1 MIIIRGIW
9 NLVRGMALLM
19 IIVVLFG
26 GVILVSCLARL
37 LYGAG
42 YSDVAGKLRLGC

>member
-1 MIIIRGIW
+1 MIIIREIW
-9 NLVRGMALLM
+9 NLVRGMTLLM
-19 IIVVLFG
+19 IVIALFG

-37 LYGAG
+37 WYGAG

>member
-1 MIIIRGIW
+1 MIIIKGIW
-9 NLVRGMALLM
+9 NLVRGMSLVM
-19 IIVVLFG
+19 ILVALFG

-42 YSDVAGKLRLGC
+42 FSDVARKLRLGC